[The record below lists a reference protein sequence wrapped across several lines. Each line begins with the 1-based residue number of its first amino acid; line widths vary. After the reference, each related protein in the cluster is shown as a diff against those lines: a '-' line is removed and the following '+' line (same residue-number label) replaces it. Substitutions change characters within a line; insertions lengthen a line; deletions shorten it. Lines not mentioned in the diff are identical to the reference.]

1 MKKLLKKLPI
11 CMLTAMLMM
20 ITLAIPAYA
29 KTRTVTL
36 KTTSATCY
44 GRTANYKDPYMKGT
58 WCDNL
63 YVISDVSYSL
73 SAKITSLKSSNPSVA
88 SIGVRISTAGDAAPE
103 EKMVCIRAHKPG
115 TTTVSY
121 KVNNTIYKRKIKV
134 YKYTSP
140 FSKIKLGGKDITS
153 KFRKTN
159 TYILP
164 YSKYKD
170 KTLKVSYKAVPK
182 RNIVVTYQKRD
193 DLSANIVSNNKT
205 FKVKKGCILSFTVS
219 NSRTNVKE
227 TCSVIFK

>member
-44 GRTANYKDPYMKGT
+44 GRTANYKNPYMKGT

-73 SAKITSLKSSNPSVA
+73 NAKITSLKSSNPSVA

-134 YKYTSP
+134 HKYTSP
-140 FSKIKLGGKDITS
+140 FSKIILGGKNITS
-153 KFRKTN
+153 KFWKTN

-164 YSKYKD
+164 YSKYKG
-170 KTLKVSYKAVPK
+170 KTLKLSYKASGK
-182 RNIVVTYQKRD
+182 RNIIATYQQRD
-193 DLSANIVSNNKT
+193 ALSANVVSNNKT
-205 FKVKKGCILSFTVS
+205 FKVTKGCILRFGVY
-219 NSRTNVKE
+219 NPRTNVGE

>member
-73 SAKITSLKSSNPSVA
+73 NAKITP
-88 SIGVRISTAGDAAPE
+88 
-103 EKMVCIRAHKPG
+103 
-115 TTTVSY
+115 
-121 KVNNTIYKRKIKV
+121 
-134 YKYTSP
+134 
-140 FSKIKLGGKDITS
+140 
-153 KFRKTN
+153 
-159 TYILP
+159 
-164 YSKYKD
+164 
-170 KTLKVSYKAVPK
+170 
-182 RNIVVTYQKRD
+182 
-193 DLSANIVSNNKT
+193 
-205 FKVKKGCILSFTVS
+205 
-219 NSRTNVKE
+219 
-227 TCSVIFK
+227 